1 MNESSTTPR
10 LLDYLRLFRI
20 PNVFTAIADIA
31 MGFLLVRG
39 SPDPAVVFLLLAG
52 ASALIYTAG
61 MVLNDVFDIDIDRRE
76 RPERP
81 LPAGRISLRSARFI
95 GIGMLSGGVLLAGLA
110 GVFCPVEEVLAWR
123 PAAVALGLVSAVL
136 LYAAWLKRTP
146 LGPVG
151 MASCRFLNVLL
162 GASIAAPAAD
172 WWFAYYGPA
181 PLIAGGGLGIYIIG
195 VTWFARSEAET
206 SHRLSLTLA
215 TLVMVAG
222 IVTLGLLHNTL
233 ERVEPE
239 RTLLLAKQGG
249 WVLLMTLLT
258 LVILRRCLLAIANP
272 SPQKVQF
279 AVKNCILSIITLDA
293 AIVLDTSN
301 VYCAI
306 GVLALLVPTLVAGRW
321 VYST

>member
-123 PAAVALGLVSAVL
+123 PAAVAL
-136 LYAAWLKRTP
+136 
-146 LGPVG
+146 
-151 MASCRFLNVLL
+151 
-162 GASIAAPAAD
+162 
-172 WWFAYYGPA
+172 
-181 PLIAGGGLGIYIIG
+181 
-195 VTWFARSEAET
+195 
-206 SHRLSLTLA
+206 
-215 TLVMVAG
+215 
-222 IVTLGLLHNTL
+222 
-233 ERVEPE
+233 
-239 RTLLLAKQGG
+239 
-249 WVLLMTLLT
+249 
-258 LVILRRCLLAIANP
+258 
-272 SPQKVQF
+272 
-279 AVKNCILSIITLDA
+279 
-293 AIVLDTSN
+293 
-301 VYCAI
+301 
-306 GVLALLVPTLVAGRW
+306 VLALSLIHI
-321 VYST
+321 

>member
-1 MNESSTTPR
+1 MNESSPPSR

-39 SPDPAVVFLLLAG
+39 GPDPVVAFLLLAG

-81 LPAGRISLRSARFI
+81 LPAGRISLHSARLM
-95 GIGMLSGGVLLAGLA
+95 GMMMLAGGVILACLA
-110 GVFCPVEEVLAWR
+110 GVFCTVEGTLAWR
-123 PAAVALGLVSAVL
+123 PAVVALGLVSAVL
-136 LYAAWLKRTP
+136 LYDAWLKRTP

-162 GASIAAPAAD
+162 GASIAAPTAA

-181 PLIAGGGLGIYIIG
+181 PLIAAGGLGIYIVG

-206 SHRLSLTLA
+206 SHRLSLALA
-215 TLVMVAG
+215 TVVMVVG
-222 IVTLGLLHNTL
+222 IVTLGLLHDTL
-233 ERVEPE
+233 ASAEPR

-249 WVLLMTLLT
+249 WVLLTLLT
-258 LVILRRCLLAIANP
+258 LVILRRCLIAIANP
-272 SPQKVQF
+272 SPQQVQF

-293 AIVLDTSN
+293 AVALDTSN
-301 VYCAI
+301 VYCAVS
-306 GVLALLVPTLVAGRW
+306 VLALLVPTLVVGRW

>member
-1 MNESSTTPR
+1 M
-10 LLDYLRLFRI
+10 LDYLRLFRI

-39 SPDPAVVFLLLAG
+39 SPDPVVVFVLLAG

-81 LPAGRISLRSARFI
+81 LPAGRISLPSARL
-95 GIGMLSGGVLLAGLA
+95 IGMGMLAGGVLLACLA
-110 GVFCPVEEVLAWR
+110 GFFCTVPGVLTWR
-123 PAAVALGLVSAVL
+123 PAVVALGLVSAVL
-136 LYAAWLKRTP
+136 LYDAWLKRTP
-146 LGPVG
+146 LGPLG

-162 GASIAAPAAD
+162 GASIAAPATD
-172 WWFAYYGPA
+172 WWLAYYGPA
-181 PLIAGGGLGIYIIG
+181 PLIAGGGLGIYIVG

-206 SHRLSLTLA
+206 SHRRSLGLA
-215 TLVMVAG
+215 TGVIVLG

-258 LVILRRCLLAIANP
+258 FVILRRCLIAIANP

-293 AIVLDTSN
+293 AVVLDTSN
-301 VYCAI
+301 VYCAVS
-306 GVLALLVPTLVAGRW
+306 VLALLAPTLVLGRW